1 MSRGGGGGGGGGLC
15 LGWSMV
21 FSIINAMTIN

>member
-1 MSRGGGGGGGGGLC
+1 MSQGGGGGGGGLC